1 MLNPDFREVLSEF
14 AAERV
19 EFVVVGAFAL
29 AAHGLP
35 RATAH
40 IDLWVRPDQENA
52 QRAQRVWRALA
63 RFGAP
68 VTEITPDDFA
78 VPEMVVQIGVP
89 PSRIDVL
96 TSIDGVGF
104 AEAWEKRAS
113 IFVDGVE
120 IPVIGREHLIR
131 NKTAAGRPQDLA
143 DLARLR
149 ALSGPR
155 PAE

>member
-35 RATAH
+35 RATD
-40 IDLWVRPDQENA
+40 IDLWVRPDQEN
-52 QRAQRVWRALA
+52 AQRVWRALA

-104 AEAWEKRAS
+104 AEAWEERAS